1 MKITILELR
10 KLINEVKQMV
20 ISEDTIY
27 PEPSDDID
35 DFKLDVKYP
44 NTVDMDR
51 VLQPDDETLASWDN
65 QIAKKIR
72 MADKNYKTAQ
82 PTIPPKRRGKRLK

>member
-10 KLINEVKQMV
+10 KLIDEVKQMV

-27 PEPSDDID
+27 PEPSDDIE

-44 NTVDMDR
+44 NPIDMDR
-51 VLQPDDETLASWDN
+51 VLQPDDEILAAFDN
-65 QIAKKIR
+65 QMTKKIR
-72 MADKNYKTAQ
+72 MADKNYKTPG
-82 PTIPPKRRGKRLK
+82 PTGPPKKRGKRLK